1 MDILGLIFEFF
12 LLLLGG
18 YIYRLAALKKLNK
31 SKKNEAYNS
40 ILESP
45 MLRYLALLLIAIMLI
60 NITLHIKQLIK

>member
-31 SKKNEAYNS
+31 SKNEASNS

-45 MLRYLALLLIAIMLI
+45 VLRYLALLLIAIMLI